1 MSIRVTLL
9 GLPQEILVMILMI
22 HFSDTY
28 VKVCATM
35 SRSRRTRS
43 MPMTSIPTCT
53 NILFVNKILH
63 KIASACFFDSVG
75 VIFTNGALNISSNL
89 HNMHRNI
96 PWNQITYM
104 IGSHALADSLE
115 VAFMQGWRPPRL
127 RRVTIYQK

>member
-9 GLPQEILVMILMI
+9 GLPQEVFVVILLI

-28 VKVCATM
+28 IKVCAIM
-35 SRSRRTRS
+35 SHSRRTRS
-43 MPMTSIPTCT
+43 MHMTSIPTWT

-63 KIASACFFDSVG
+63 EIASACFFDSVG
-75 VIFTNGALNISSNL
+75 VIFTNGALNISSIL

-115 VAFMQGWRPPRL
+115 VAFTQGWCPPRL
-127 RRVTIYQK
+127 RRVRIYQK